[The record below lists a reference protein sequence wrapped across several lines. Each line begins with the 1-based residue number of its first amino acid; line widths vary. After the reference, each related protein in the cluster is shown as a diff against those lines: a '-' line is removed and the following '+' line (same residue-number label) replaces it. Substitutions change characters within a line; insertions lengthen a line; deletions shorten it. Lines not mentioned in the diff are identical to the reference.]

1 MKLSIKDLKNKKVWE
16 EAGIGLP
23 SYDVTALQERTKTSP
38 RWVHF
43 GIGNIFRIFLG
54 GIADRLISQGLL
66 DTGIVCAETF
76 DYDIADKIYAPC
88 DNLCLAVTLYE
99 DGSMKKQVLG
109 SLAECVKADSADE
122 EGWARMKEIFRDPGL
137 QMVSFTIT
145 EKGYGLRGTDGNYL
159 GYVRKDME
167 NGPSAPTGAMAV
179 VAAML
184 LARFQAGAAPLALV
198 SMDNCSHNGALLRT
212 SVLTVAEEWQKKN

>member
-122 EGWARMKEIFRDPGL
+122 EGWARMKEIFRDPD
-137 QMVSFTIT
+137 T
-145 EKGYGLRGTDGNYL
+145 
-159 GYVRKDME
+159 
-167 NGPSAPTGAMAV
+167 P
-179 VAAML
+179 
-184 LARFQAGAAPLALV
+184 
-198 SMDNCSHNGALLRT
+198 
-212 SVLTVAEEWQKKN
+212 